1 MLNSEKENCVFE
13 PEAGSMSRTIDLA
26 LEANP
31 NLRKDGFLDEADPE
45 EFVKKL
51 GQNFEKSHPEVYKL
65 GVLKRAKLMAK
76 EGKFDAA
83 LNRLYEG
90 FNVESIKKRYDP
102 KYMQR
107 FMAEQILKERAK
119 RLSKERESAGGITKI
134 DALKDQH
141 ESQKK
146 KPEEDF
152 DNKRLISIFKEA
164 FDLINLIEDR
174 KRETE
179 KKIKN
184 IRRNQRDL
192 RKSMRSFS
200 TYKRSQTRLDAYSK
214 EKILYRTIMCPL
226 RDKCPKD

>member
-1 MLNSEKENCVFE
+1 
-13 PEAGSMSRTIDLA
+13 
-26 LEANP
+26 
-31 NLRKDGFLDEADPE
+31 
-45 EFVKKL
+45 
-51 GQNFEKSHPEVYKL
+51 
-65 GVLKRAKLMAK
+65 MAK

-174 KRETE
+174 KRDTE

-200 TYKRSQTRLDAYSK
+200 TYKRSQTRLDAFSK